1 LWPETRLGAQS
12 ISVTS
17 TDSSLPL
24 DNKGSL
30 KVPAGTPI
38 ALLASLDPPRIQ
50 FLRTNNILTR
60 FISWLTG
67 RGDLKHA
74 MLDKNL
80 APDFVEDRGHTFGA
94 QLSDEQKLA
103 LIEYMKTF

>member
-1 LWPETRLGAQS
+1 
-12 ISVTS
+12 
-17 TDSSLPL
+17 
-24 DNKGSL
+24 
-30 KVPAGTPI
+30 
-38 ALLASLDPPRIQ
+38 LLASLDPPRIQ